1 MLCFQP
7 EGAKEKQPFQN
18 KNSPAVCFILEHNKN
33 RPRTQLR
40 AVNASSLASTAPFV
54 CQKEKKKLLQLN
66 KGLMN
71 S

>member
-33 RPRTQLR
+33 RPRTRLR
-40 AVNASSLASTAPFV
+40 AVNASPPLPRHFSFASR
-54 CQKEKKKLLQLN
+54 KKKVASVKQ
-66 KGLMN
+66 G
-71 S
+71 SHE